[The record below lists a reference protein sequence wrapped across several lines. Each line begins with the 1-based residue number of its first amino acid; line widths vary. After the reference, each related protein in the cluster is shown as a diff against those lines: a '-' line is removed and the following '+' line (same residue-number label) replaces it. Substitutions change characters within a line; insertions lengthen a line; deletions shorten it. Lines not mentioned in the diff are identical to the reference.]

1 MNDYVVAC
9 ADLFD
14 NNIVMERIKAPN
26 KAAAVLAHSKL
37 TGYDYSPEQS
47 LEDLQ
52 DDLINCDIV
61 IEVMEL

>member
-1 MNDYVVAC
+1 MNDYVVSYL
-9 ADLFD
+9 DFFD

-26 KAAAVLAHSKL
+26 KAAAALAHSKI

>member
-26 KAAAVLAHSKL
+26 KAAAALAHSKL
-37 TGYDYSPEQS
+37 TGIDYSPE
-47 LEDLQ
+47 
-52 DDLINCDIV
+52 
-61 IEVMEL
+61 